1 MNEMIKND
9 FCERVPLYDVN
20 KPSWYIPHHGVFHRV
35 KKKIRVVFDCSA
47 KFNGKSLNDCLL
59 TGPDLINSLLGIL
72 LRFRKE
78 QVAFQCDITKMF
90 LQFKVQPHQR
100 DLLRFLWWDEGD
112 TTRPPSHFRMT
123 SHLFGAVSS
132 MGCANVGLKGI
143 ADDYEHMYGKD
154 AADFIR
160 DCFYVDDGL
169 CSVANEELAAD
180 LIQRSVSL
188 CKKGSIELAK
198 FVCSSSNV
206 LKSLDP
212 SLIASK
218 VKVDFSET
226 INERSLGVN
235 RPVKALLS

>member
-1 MNEMIKND
+1 ML
-9 FCERVPLYDVN
+9 FR
-20 KPSWYIPHHGVFHRV
+20 S
-35 KKKIRVVFDCSA
+35 
-47 KFNGKSLNDCLL
+47 
-59 TGPDLINSLLGIL
+59 GPDLINSLLGIL

-90 LQFKVQPHQR
+90 LQFNVQPHQR

-112 TTRPPSHFRMT
+112 TTRPPSHYRMK

-180 LIQRSVSL
+180 LIQRSVSM

-212 SLIASK
+212 SLIY
-218 VKVDFSET
+218 
-226 INERSLGVN
+226 
-235 RPVKALLS
+235 